1 MILLEKDKKIRN
13 ESNDLD
19 VQNLLEIISI
29 FLEFLINIFYI
40 KTYTSID

>member
-29 FLEFLINIFYI
+29 FLEFLINIIYI